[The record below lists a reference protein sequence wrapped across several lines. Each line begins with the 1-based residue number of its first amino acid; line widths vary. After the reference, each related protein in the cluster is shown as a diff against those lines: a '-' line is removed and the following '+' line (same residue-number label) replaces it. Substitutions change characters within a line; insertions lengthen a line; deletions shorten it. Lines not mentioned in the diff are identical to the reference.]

1 VLALED
7 AALATSGDY
16 RNRVTWRG
24 RGHSHVIDPRSGRP
38 VQHPL
43 VSVSV
48 LAREAARAD
57 AWATALLVLGPDR
70 RTVRHRPRGAAR
82 GTRHPGARASPGVL
96 TQETGPMQLF
106 VFTFAGLCLAFLA
119 MALGVLLGRSPLVR
133 GCGGAESE
141 ACRVC
146 TRPCPRRRAGRHEEA
161 RR

>member
-1 VLALED
+1 
-7 AALATSGDY
+7 
-16 RNRVTWRG
+16 
-24 RGHSHVIDPRSGRP
+24 
-38 VQHPL
+38 
-43 VSVSV
+43 
-48 LAREAARAD
+48 
-57 AWATALLVLGPDR
+57 
-70 RTVRHRPRGAAR
+70 
-82 GTRHPGARASPGVL
+82 
-96 TQETGPMQLF
+96 MQLF